1 LQGDLGLAIR
11 VQSIP
16 ISFWMMR
23 KRDLLNCEHRRGRLV
38 GRLAGVGGLAP
49 PALWRIHPA
58 NGEFDKSQRYWTIL
72 CRKAVRSKGRFNK
85 LRSVISG
92 PRNESVFVKQSLCT
106 AKMAPWE
113 FGKGWAEM
121 RGFKRREPEVG
132 GPEPPL
138 IARAACECGKDNS
151 QQNLAL
157 GICGNALGH
166 EIS

>member
-1 LQGDLGLAIR
+1 
-11 VQSIP
+11 VSIEEEGW
-16 ISFWMMR
+16 S
-23 KRDLLNCEHRRGRLV
+23 V
-38 GRLAGVGGLAP
+38 
-49 PALWRIHPA
+49 ALPGWVDWRHPLC
-58 NGEFDKSQRYWTIL
+58 GEFTPQTENSINRNGI
-72 CRKAVRSKGRFNK
+72 GRFYVGK
-85 LRSVISG
+85 QFAQKD
-92 PRNESVFVKQSLCT
+92 VFTSCDPLFQDSEMTACLSNSRCA

-138 IARAACECGKDNS
+138 IARAACEGGKDNS